1 MEKLYLGVAR
11 EIITPKIGG
20 QLYGYRPNIFSER
33 VADDLTA
40 TAFYFRQGDKEC
52 ILISVT
58 VCSVQ
63 TELNDSILQQIQEQT
78 GIAKENCIL
87 CAIHTHSGPN
97 VTGGTGW
104 GDIDAEY
111 RDEIFMPRV
120 LSAAKKAA
128 QAAVPVTMGVAS
140 GNSYVGVNRRELT
153 LDNKIVFGQ
162 SPWSCFNPKMTVISF
177 RDEAGNQVAN
187 LIHYGAHCTGSGH
200 NHEITRDWAGVMIDG
215 LEKESGAITAFIN
228 GPEGDVGPR
237 LSNGRTIG
245 DLAMAYELGAIGAE
259 DAKRIYGQIADYTVP
274 QLQVC
279 AKNCEVPYKPRM
291 TKEEAQALY
300 EQFKDNTVN
309 ISGKRRATA
318 LEVLESYEKGMVEK
332 KSDNFLQTMIA
343 LGDTVLVSFPYEPF
357 SEIGLRIDKAFP
369 NAQILSIALANGSK
383 GYFITED
390 AICRGGYEVNCFVY
404 EGVQSYVENADWYLV
419 QNTVENIK
427 NIIKE
432 EE

>member
-11 EIITPKIGG
+11 EIITPEIGG
-20 QLYGYRPNIFSER
+20 QLYGYRPNIFSES

-97 VTGGTGW
+97 ITGGTGW

-111 RDEIFMPRV
+111 RDEIFVPRV
-120 LSAAKKAA
+120 LSAAKKAT
-128 QAAVPVTMGVAS
+128 QAATPVTMGVAS

-177 RDEAGNQVAN
+177 RDEAGKPVAN
-187 LIHYGAHCTGSGH
+187 IVHYGAHCTAAGQCT
-200 NHEITRDWAGVMIDG
+200 EISRDWAGMMIDG
-215 LEKESGAITAFIN
+215 LEKETGAITAFIN

-237 LSNGRTIG
+237 LSNGKTVGNMDYVR
-245 DLAMAYELGAIGAE
+245 ELGALAAQ
-259 DAKRIYGQIADYTVP
+259 DAKGIYNRIAEYVVP

-279 AKNCEVPYKPRM
+279 AKTCEIPYKPRM
-291 TKEEAQALY
+291 AREEAQALY
-300 EQFKDNTVN
+300 EQFKEHTVN

-318 LEVLESYEKGMVEK
+318 LEVLESYEKGMEEE
-332 KSDNFLQTMIA
+332 KSDDFLQTMIA

-369 NAQILSIALANGSK
+369 NAQILSVALANGTK

-390 AICRGGYEVNCFVY
+390 AICRGGYEVNCFLY
-404 EGVQSYVENADWYLV
+404 WGVQSYVENADWYLV
-419 QNTVENIK
+419 QNTVDNIK

>member
-1 MEKLYLGVAR
+1 MDQLHLGVAR
-11 EIITPKIGG
+11 EIITPEIGG

-40 TAFYFRQGDKEC
+40 TAFYFKQGDKEC

-58 VCSVQ
+58 VCSVK
-63 TELNDSILQQIQEQT
+63 TELSDSILQQIQEQT
-78 GIAKENCIL
+78 GVFKENCIL

-97 VTGGTGW
+97 LTGDVGW
-104 GDIDAEY
+104 GDVDAAY
-111 RDEIFMPRV
+111 RDNIFVPRV
-120 LSAAKKAA
+120 LSAAKKAT
-128 QAAVPVTMGVAS
+128 QTAVPVTMGVAS

-153 LDNKIVFGQ
+153 LDNKITFGQ

-177 RDEAGNQVAN
+177 RDATDKPVAN
-187 LIHYGAHCTGSGH
+187 LIHYGAHCTGAGH
-200 NHEITRDWAGVMIDG
+200 NHEVTRDWAGVMIDG

-245 DLAMAYELGAIGAE
+245 DLNLAYELGAIGAE
-259 DAKRIYGQIADYTVP
+259 DAKGIYRQIADYTVP
-274 QLQVC
+274 RLQVC
-279 AKNCEVPYKPRM
+279 TKVCEVPYKPRM
-291 TKEEAQALY
+291 TKEEAQAMY
-300 EQFKDNTVN
+300 EQFKDKTVN
-309 ISGKRRATA
+309 ISGMRRATA
-318 LEVLESYEKGMVEK
+318 LQVLESYEKGMEEQ
-332 KSDNFLQTMIA
+332 KSDDFLQTMIA
-343 LGDTVLVSFPYEPF
+343 FDNTVLVSFPYEPF

-369 NAQILSIALANGSK
+369 NAQILSVALANGTK

-390 AICRGGYEVNCFVY
+390 AICRGGYEVNCFLY
-404 EGVQSYVENADWYLV
+404 WGVQSYVENADWYLV

-427 NIIKE
+427 NVITE